1 MLGKMIKTYISDNGL
16 KQKKIAEDAG
26 MTPQALNDVLNERRK
41 VEATEYFDICK
52 ALKVSV
58 DYFAEKI
65 EQEKVSA

>member
-65 EQEKVSA
+65 EQKKVSA

>member
-16 KQKKIAEDAG
+16 KQKKIAEDVG